1 MKNIVLADFK
11 IDKDW
16 SFTEILGKDKW
27 IAYGKVTNR
36 LHGSFAK
43 TLLRYAI
50 YFLFPLQFVFQRNR
64 YGKII
69 AWQQFYGLNF
79 AFWCRLLH
87 LKKKND
93 LTVMT
98 FIYKMKAGGVSRLYH
113 KYMNYIVTNQYIDRF
128 ICFSKEE
135 CAYYADLF
143 GVNVGKFVYVPLGM
157 TVPERQDISDGGYV
171 FATGRSNR
179 NYDFLVEALKGTNYK
194 CTIACDSYHAKVDAG
209 NVTVLNDCYGE
220 DMLKLIACCHCVAI
234 PLKDLKM
241 SSGQLVVLQAMSM
254 GKPVVCTSSD
264 GIKDYVEH
272 GVTGLLVENNKDSW
286 QDALR
291 QLYALDGS
299 YEEMSKNA
307 KVVYRREFTE
317 GAMFQRIANV
327 VNGEV

>member
-27 IAYGKVTNR
+27 IAYGKATNR
-36 LHGSFAK
+36 LHGSLAK
-43 TLLRYAI
+43 NLLRYAI
-50 YFLFPLQFVFQRNR
+50 YFQFPLQFVFQRKR

-69 AWQQFYGLNF
+69 AWQQFYGLNL

-98 FIYKMKAGGVSRLYH
+98 FIYKMKTGVASRWYH
-113 KYMNYIVTNQYIDRF
+113 KYMSYTVTSQYIDRF
-128 ICFSKEE
+128 MCFSKEE

-143 GVNVGKFVYVPLGM
+143 GVDAGKFVYVPLGLAPS
-157 TVPERQDISDGGYV
+157 VQNIGDDGYV

-179 NYDFLVEALKGTNYK
+179 NYDFLVETLIGTDYK
-194 CTIACDSYHAKVDAG
+194 CTIACDSYHAKVENE
-209 NVTVLNDCYGE
+209 NVSVLTDCHGG
-220 DMLKLIACCHCVAI
+220 DMLKLMARCHCVAI
-234 PLKDLKM
+234 PLKDLKI

-272 GVTGLLVENNKDSW
+272 GVTGLLVDNNKDSW

-291 QLYALDGS
+291 QLYVPDGCYS
-299 YEEMSKNA
+299 EMSKNA
-307 KVVYRREFTE
+307 KAAYHSNFTE
-317 GAMFQRIANV
+317 DAMFRRIGNV
-327 VNGEV
+327 VNGEL